1 MRSGKKGAFDCERPS
16 QPSMLTELK
25 ATSMYKVVLM
35 IIASIIPFGIVLW
48 GSFASSESFTISSN
62 PRKAKKIRAAD
73 AKIPLSPRGASK

>member
-1 MRSGKKGAFDCERPS
+1 
-16 QPSMLTELK
+16 
-25 ATSMYKVVLM
+25 MYKVVLM
-35 IIASIIPFGIVLW
+35 IMASIIPFGIVLW